1 MESKTLLSIKNLQK
15 IFLGG
20 QRANMVLKDVSF
32 DVAAGEFIS
41 IYGPNGCGKSTILNL
56 IGGIDT
62 EYTGSILLD
71 NAKPSTAETGFVFQN
86 FDDSLFPWMNLL
98 ENVSFGLKMMRVEK
112 YERHEKGMEALSRMG
127 LADYAS
133 YYPYQVSGGMKQKVC
148 IARALAKNC
157 KLLLLDEPFSA
168 LDRNTTIALVQELAN
183 TLGNNAMT
191 TIMVSHDLDEAIL
204 LSSRIVL
211 FRQSPATVLKIID
224 VDLEY
229 PRSPSLLVSKKFG
242 EIRSEIISLGQKEGV
257 FLR

>member
-1 MESKTLLSIKNLQK
+1 MASRNILSINNLQK
-15 IFLGG
+15 IFSDG
-20 QRANMVLKDVSF
+20 QRANMVLKDISF
-32 DVAAGEFIS
+32 DVATGEFIS
-41 IYGPNGCGKSTILNL
+41 IYGPNGCGKTTVLNL
-56 IGGIDT
+56 IGGIDI
-62 EYTGSILLD
+62 EYSGNILLD
-71 NAKPSTAETGFVFQN
+71 GVKPSTTDSGFVFQN

-112 YERHEKGMEALSRMG
+112 FARHEKGMAALSRMG

-148 IARALAKNC
+148 IARALAKDC

-168 LDRNTTIALVQELAN
+168 LDRNTTIALVEELAN
-183 TLGNNAMT
+183 MLGNNAMT

-211 FRQSPATVLKIID
+211 FRQAPATVLKIID
-224 VDLEY
+224 VDLQY
-229 PRSPSLLVSKKFG
+229 PRNPSMLVSKRFG